1 MLRKTIGL
9 AVFALALLSVAHASA
24 QAPYP
29 SQTVRV
35 IVPFTPGGGTD
46 LTARIVAD
54 ALSKSMGQSFIVENR
69 PGAASQ
75 LGIDFVA
82 RAKPDGYTLLWSSAD
97 GISVLPAVKPK
108 MPYKIPDSLEFVSSF
123 CSFPLILGVSSTL
136 PIKDFKEF
144 VAYAK
149 ANPGKLKY
157 SSSGAGGG
165 GHLQPAYMAKTL
177 GLDMA
182 HVPFDS
188 AAPAAVAVAGGHA
201 AFTNVAPSTVAPYVT
216 AGTVRAI
223 ATSGRNRTKLYPDLP
238 TMSELGYPDLTVD
251 FFYGMYAPA
260 RTPQDIVDK
269 LRAGVQAVLKDPA
282 VPERLRSL
290 GLEPLDL
297 GGEEFKA
304 FVVKDLS
311 RWTEVS
317 KAIDFKLSAD

>member
-1 MLRKTIGL
+1 MLKKTIAL
-9 AVFALALLSVAHASA
+9 AVSALALLSLAPASA

-29 SQTVRV
+29 SQTVRI

-54 ALSKSMGQSFIVENR
+54 ALSKSMGQSFIIENR

-108 MPYKIPDSLEFVSSF
+108 MPYTIPDSLAFVSSF
-123 CSFPLILGVSSTL
+123 SSFPLILGVSSAL

-165 GHLQPAYMAKTL
+165 GHLQPAYMAKVL

-188 AAPAAVAVAGGHA
+188 AAPAVVAVAGGHA
-201 AFTNVAPSTVAPYVT
+201 SFTNVAPSTVAPYVT

-223 ATSGRNRTKLYPDLP
+223 ATSGRNRTILYPDLP
-238 TMSELGYPDLTVD
+238 TVAELGHPELTED

-260 RTPQDIVDK
+260 NTPKEIVAK
-269 LRAGVQAVLKDPA
+269 LRAGVEAVLKDPA
-282 VPERLRSL
+282 TPDRLRSL

-297 GGEEFKA
+297 GGEDFKA
-304 FVVKDLS
+304 FVVKDLN
-311 RWTEVS
+311 RWTEIA
-317 KAIDFKLSAD
+317 KAINFKLSAD